1 MITGPYFMACKLAAF
16 RSRGEGDYLVSHDM
30 EDIVAVLDG
39 RPEVVEEIGQARI
52 TLRRLLARGFRGL
65 LENHRFREAR
75 SGHLPP
81 DRASQSRGPTILSRM
96 KQIAEL

>member
-39 RPEVVEEIGQARI
+39 RPEVVKK
-52 TLRRLLARGFRGL
+52 LVRLESHCAGTWPG
-65 LENHRFREAR
+65 A
-75 SGHLPP
+75 SGG
-81 DRASQSRGPTILSRM
+81 S
-96 KQIAEL
+96 